1 MGLPAFALSH
11 LKEAVSSH
19 RVERLLLAVDADM
32 DVNRRELLTD
42 LARKMMHLMG
52 RQPTK

>member
-11 LKEAVSSH
+11 LEEAVSSL

-32 DVNRRELLTD
+32 DVNRRELLTQ
-42 LARKMMHLMG
+42 LEKLELPV
-52 RQPTK
+52 QTVQ